1 MFLFVF
7 TYVLKKFFT
16 GRSPYENKVA
26 TKLRTGIDT
35 MIDTLRKVLSRTD
48 NTLIHDMIGGVS
60 LVVILMGALHL
71 PGF

>member
-1 MFLFVF
+1 
-7 TYVLKKFFT
+7 
-16 GRSPYENKVA
+16 
-26 TKLRTGIDT
+26 